1 MLLLW
6 WNFKKSVKY
15 NEVVNFDPLSV
26 FSRLISVVERTNTSN
41 EYFKYELTQGPT
53 SLLKDGFMRESQKS
67 DLKNIIIENAHNF
80 ETYPASKIVVD
91 EGALVHGIKIVL
103 IVKCILRLLTK

>member
-6 WNFKKSVKY
+6 RHFKKCVKY

-26 FSRLISVVERTNTSN
+26 FSTLISVVEWTNTSK
-41 EYFKYELTQGPT
+41 EHFKYELTQEPT
-53 SLLKDGFMRESQKS
+53 SLLKDGFMRESHKS
-67 DLKNIIIENAHNF
+67 DLKNIIIENPHNF

-91 EGALVHGIKIVL
+91 GGALVHGIKIVL
-103 IVKCILRLLTK
+103 IVKCIW

>member
-6 WNFKKSVKY
+6 WNFKKSAKY

-103 IVKCILRLLTK
+103 IVKCVLRLLTK

>member
-1 MLLLW
+1 M
-6 WNFKKSVKY
+6 
-15 NEVVNFDPLSV
+15 

>member
-6 WNFKKSVKY
+6 WNFKKRVKY

-91 EGALVHGIKIVL
+91 EVYIAITYKIIMVYVL
-103 IVKCILRLLTK
+103 

>member
-91 EGALVHGIKIVL
+91 EGALVHGLKIVL

>member
-6 WNFKKSVKY
+6 RHFKKSVKY

-26 FSRLISVVERTNTSN
+26 FSTLISVVEWTNTSK
-41 EYFKYELTQGPT
+41 EHFKYELTQEPT
-53 SLLKDGFMRESQKS
+53 SLLKESQKS

-91 EGALVHGIKIVL
+91 GGTLVHGIKIVL
-103 IVKCILRLLTK
+103 IVKCIW